1 MQITI
6 LQGCHSTLVAC
17 HIPKSL
23 AQKCG
28 IEPSTLPVT
37 TRLSNESRVVNGGR
51 TAYSISLL
59 SSLPADLCGAW
70 RVTIARLHNAL
81 HLAHNDTDNLQE
93 ASYYTAR
100 DHTVQPC
107 LSIQA
112 VENSQQTK
120 ISGSRQNSYGD
131 GEFSRLSIDTVE
143 YFPQPPPAKGDPSS
157 WNVTRTNWQL
167 MADKT
172 VSRPGRTYV

>member
-1 MQITI
+1 
-6 LQGCHSTLVAC
+6 LNHKRRA
-17 HIPKSL
+17 
-23 AQKCG
+23 
-28 IEPSTLPVT
+28 
-37 TRLSNESRVVNGGR
+37 VNGGS
-51 TAYSISLL
+51 TGYSISLL

-100 DHTVQPC
+100 YHTVQPC

-112 VENSQQTK
+112 KENIPQVEVSAP
-120 ISGSRQNSYGD
+120 RQKSYSD
-131 GEFSRLSIDTVE
+131 GEFCRLSIDTVE
-143 YFPQPPPAKGDPSS
+143 YFPQPPPAKGGPSS
-157 WNVTRTNWQL
+157 WNVTRINGQL

-172 VSRPGRTYV
+172 VPRPGRTYV